1 MIRSYFDKIRGNAV
15 VFTEARGQR
24 RIPYLSRRKLEAL
37 RDSRVRALIEYAA
50 STVPFYRDLFRK
62 KAIDPRTIRT
72 ATDLGILPRLS
83 REDVRMDPRRFLSS
97 TRHGRNA
104 VAFVTSG
111 TTGTPLTVFHDQ
123 HSLLANIAFGERE
136 RAVVTGACGRGF
148 GYREMAIYYPG
159 STSGKV
165 WDFYRRKTWIPV
177 RPQRLVLSVLD
188 PHEQI
193 IAAINRF
200 RPDVLISYGSY
211 LETLFRIVARQGK
224 SLHRPRL
231 LISTADAM
239 SAEGK
244 RFIND
249 TFAIPTV
256 SHYNAV
262 EAFKIGFV
270 CEAQQS
276 FHLHEDLCHVNIVDK
291 AGNTVP
297 DGQVGE
303 VVITNLVNRGTV
315 LLNYRLGDMAS
326 ISTAVCGCGRNL
338 RLLSELDGRKEDIIF
353 LPNGEFIHPRAI
365 WGVLKSRDEV
375 IQGQLIQH
383 EPLAFELRL
392 VTGDLDAYRRVAD
405 GIVND
410 LQHMLG
416 EAAIIDHAFW
426 PRIETAKGGKFRP
439 VIALGAPKGW
449 I

>member
-1 MIRSYFDKIRGNAV
+1 MSGFFDRLRGNAV
-15 VFTEARGQR
+15 VFANARGQR
-24 RIPYLSRRKLEAL
+24 RVPYLSRRQLERL
-37 RDSRVRALIEYAA
+37 RDKRVKDLVAYAA
-50 STVPFYRDLFRK
+50 KTVPFYRDLFRQQ
-62 KAIDPRTIRT
+62 AIDPRTIRT
-72 ATDLGILPRLS
+72 AADLGVLPLLS
-83 REDVRMDPRRFLSS
+83 REEVRADPRRFLSS
-97 TRHGRNA
+97 SRHGRDA

-111 TTGTPLTVFHDQ
+111 TTGTPLTFFHDQ

-136 RAVVTGACGRGF
+136 RAVVTGVCGRGF

-188 PHEQI
+188 PYEQI
-193 IAAINRF
+193 VAAINRF

-211 LETLFRIVARQGK
+211 LETLFRIIALQGK
-224 SLHRPRL
+224 DLHHPRL

-244 RFIND
+244 RFIGD
-249 TFAIPTV
+249 TFAIPIV

-270 CEAQQS
+270 CEARQG
-276 FHLHEDLCHVNIVDK
+276 FHLHEDLCHVRIVDRD
-291 AGNTVP
+291 GNPVP
-297 DGQVGE
+297 DGQAGE

-326 ISTAVCGCGRNL
+326 ISGAACGCGRSL
-338 RLLSELDGRKEDIIF
+338 RLLSELDGRKEDVIF
-353 LPNGEFIHPRAI
+353 LPSGEFIHPRAI
-365 WGVLKSRDEV
+365 WGVLKSRDDV

-383 EPLAFELRL
+383 EPLTFELRL
-392 VTGDLDAYRRVAD
+392 VTGDRDAYRRVVD
-405 GIVND
+405 GIVSD

-416 EAAIIDHAFW
+416 KTAVIDHAFW

-439 VIALGAPKGW
+439 VIALGAPRRFT
-449 I
+449 

>member
-1 MIRSYFDKIRGNAV
+1 MSGFFDRLRGNAV
-15 VFTEARGQR
+15 VFANARGQR
-24 RIPYLSRRKLEAL
+24 RVPYLSRRQLERL
-37 RDSRVRALIEYAA
+37 RDKRVRDLVAYAA
-50 STVPFYRDLFRK
+50 ATVPFYRDLFRQQ
-62 KAIDPRTIRT
+62 AIDPRTIRT
-72 ATDLGILPRLS
+72 AADLGVLPLLS
-83 REDVRMDPRRFLSS
+83 REEVRADPRRFLSS
-97 TRHGRNA
+97 SRHGRNA

-188 PHEQI
+188 PYEQVV
-193 IAAINRF
+193 AAINRF

-211 LETLFRIVARQGK
+211 LETLFRVVALQGK
-224 SLHRPRL
+224 ALHHPRL
-231 LISTADAM
+231 LIYTADAM
-239 SAEGK
+239 SAEGR
-244 RFIND
+244 RFIGD

-270 CEAQQS
+270 CEARQG
-276 FHLHEDLCHVNIVDK
+276 FHLHEDLCHVRIVDR
-291 AGNTVP
+291 AGNPVP
-297 DGQVGE
+297 DGQAGE

-326 ISTAVCGCGRNL
+326 ISGAACGCGRSL
-338 RLLSELDGRKEDIIF
+338 RLLSELDGRKEDVIF

-365 WGVLKSRDEV
+365 WGVLKSRDDV

-383 EPLAFELRL
+383 EPLTFELRL
-392 VTGDLDAYRRVAD
+392 VTGDRDAYRRVVD
-405 GIVND
+405 GIVSD

-416 EAAIIDHAFW
+416 KTAVIDHAFW

-439 VIALGAPKGW
+439 VIALGAPRGL

>member
-1 MIRSYFDKIRGNAV
+1 MSGFFDRLRGNAV
-15 VFTEARGQR
+15 VFANARGQR
-24 RIPYLSRRKLEAL
+24 RVPYLSRRQLETL
-37 RDSRVRALIEYAA
+37 RDKRVRDLVAYAA
-50 STVPFYRDLFRK
+50 ATVPFYRDLFRQ
-62 KAIDPRTIRT
+62 KAIDPRAIRT
-72 ATDLGILPRLS
+72 AADLGVLPLLS
-83 REDVRMDPRRFLSS
+83 REEVRADPRRFLSS
-97 TRHGRNA
+97 SRQGRDA

-188 PHEQI
+188 PYEQVV
-193 IAAINRF
+193 AAVNRF

-211 LETLFRIVARQGK
+211 LETLFRIVALQGK
-224 SLHRPRL
+224 ALHHPRL
-231 LISTADAM
+231 LIYTADAM
-239 SAEGK
+239 SAEGR
-244 RFIND
+244 RFIGD

-270 CEAQQS
+270 CEAGQG
-276 FHLHEDLCHVNIVDK
+276 FHLHEDLCHVRIVDR
-291 AGNTVP
+291 AGNPVP
-297 DGQVGE
+297 DGQAGE

-326 ISTAVCGCGRNL
+326 ISGAACGCGRSL
-338 RLLSELDGRKEDIIF
+338 RLLSELDGRKEDVIF

-365 WGVLKSRDEV
+365 WGVLKSREEV

-383 EPLAFELRL
+383 EPLIFELRL
-392 VTGDLDAYRRVAD
+392 VTGDRDAYRRVVD
-405 GIVND
+405 GIVSD
-410 LQHMLG
+410 LQRMLG
-416 EAAIIDHAFW
+416 RAAVIEHAFW

-439 VIALGAPKGW
+439 VIALGAPRGLT
-449 I
+449 